1 MLPVEQRCLDA
12 YRQQFGREPQ
22 VVASAPGRVNLIG
35 EHTDYTGG
43 FVLPCAIDRRIA
55 VALGSPSEEA
65 RDGRAYA
72 ADLDDLRLLA
82 AAATGRD
89 GSWVDYLRGMAWSLT
104 RAGLTLPVVDAAVAG
119 DVPQGAGLSSS
130 AALEASP
137 ALALT
142 ALAQRDLP
150 RRDLARLCQQAE
162 NEFVGVQSGIMDQ

>member
-1 MLPVEQRCLDA
+1 MSLRPIEA
-12 YRQQFGREPQ
+12 ESRQLYQATFHAEPEII
-22 VVASAPGRVNLIG
+22 ASAPGRVNLIG

-89 GSWVDYLRGMAWSLT
+89 GSWVDYLRGVTWSLT

-119 DVPQGAGLSSS
+119 DVPQGAGLSS
-130 AALEASP
+130 
-137 ALALT
+137 
-142 ALAQRDLP
+142 
-150 RRDLARLCQQAE
+150 
-162 NEFVGVQSGIMDQ
+162 